1 MEYRRRWR
9 RHFFTVDGR
18 RTSLLS
24 QIIRRRPRALDRRDS
39 WALLCHGGVMPVEKS
54 LYRQIWASSRA
65 QTTVLVCGCRA
76 RKECQ
81 PRGNVLTDGAGYKHV
96 KARTSRM
103 IGCLQAAFT
112 IYLCWL
118 LAYLFRLQTGRLCTL
133 FFFFCHLEVAAES
146 RERAVTLYLSYFPFA
161 QFGQFKL
168 ENKKCYCIN
177 IIYCSPTIY
186 YVGHHA
192 GMVASTVAPFVT
204 LQVTMIRT

>member
-1 MEYRRRWR
+1 MEVGHAPRMLYSSFFSLLRRMEYRRRWR

-133 FFFFCHLEVAAES
+133 FFFLPFGS
-146 RERAVTLYLSYFPFA
+146 RSRVEREGRYALFIIFPFR
-161 QFGQFKL
+161 
-168 ENKKCYCIN
+168 
-177 IIYCSPTIY
+177 P
-186 YVGHHA
+186 
-192 GMVASTVAPFVT
+192 
-204 LQVTMIRT
+204 IRSVQIRK